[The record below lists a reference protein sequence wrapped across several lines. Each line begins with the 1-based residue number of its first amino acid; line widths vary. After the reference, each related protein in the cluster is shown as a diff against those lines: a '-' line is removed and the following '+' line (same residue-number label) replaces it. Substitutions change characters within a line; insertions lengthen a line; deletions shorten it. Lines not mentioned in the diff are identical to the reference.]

1 MLKAKDES
9 PKAEGAV
16 QEGKEDKGE
25 ATIQDGTDEYDN
37 EWSWDEVY
45 ESWVHRPYT
54 AKLKS
59 TRRKD
64 LTNKALKNR
73 ILAMRRT
80 WNTPKKD
87 EMIRNI
93 SIRRTELSTVSVY

>member
-1 MLKAKDES
+1 VLKEKDES
-9 PKAEGAV
+9 RKAEGAL
-16 QEGKEDKGE
+16 QDGKEQKAE
-25 ATIQDGTDEYDN
+25 AAIGDGTDEYDN

-45 ESWVHRPYT
+45 QSWVHRPFT
-54 AKLKS
+54 SKLKS
-59 TRRKD
+59 TRKKD

-93 SIRRTELSTVSVY
+93 SIPRTELSTVSV